1 MSNPIMSSPF
11 KLITPEGL
19 CVICHCQYDRGGP
32 HHPECPVGLV
42 EGAKLRAVPYREVYN
57 DNGPNHYETRAF
69 PDLDY
74 AGTGYDLGDSQDPER
89 FGRDFSGHILEPH
102 DVNSLGHGGVNNPDE
117 ELPLEMVFLPPPS
130 MREAVTKAFWESYHH
145 TKATKAMREE
155 RKALQT
161 SLRHCEDKRARLVDQ
176 FERDKPMLND
186 HGLTLRKAEIDA
198 MDDRILSLQRDIDK
212 ITREIG

>member
-19 CVICHCQYDRGGP
+19 CVICHCQYDRGEP

-42 EGAKLRAVPYREVYN
+42 EGAKLRAI
-57 DNGPNHYETRAF
+57 HYVRKDGGDYADYFETTAF

-74 AGTGYDLGDSQDPER
+74 AGSGYDMGDSQDPER
-89 FGRDFSGHILEPH
+89 FGRDFSGCILGSGGYSLERG
-102 DVNSLGHGGVNNPDE
+102 DVNDPNK

-145 TKATKAMREE
+145 TKATFAKRED